1 MKMNSQEIDTVWKP
15 HVTVAAVVENKGRF
29 LMVEEETELGT
40 VFNQPAGH
48 LEKDEDLVS
57 AMLRETLEET
67 AWEVEPESLIAV
79 YRWPHPHLD
88 ITYLRFAFAARPIRH
103 HPERALDEG
112 IIATHWLDLD
122 ALRANRERHRG
133 PQVWQCIDD
142 YLHGEHMP
150 LSCLKEL
157 HYPDSSNG

>member
-1 MKMNSQEIDTVWKP
+1 MKLNDQEIDAVWKP
-15 HVTVAAVVENKGRF
+15 HVTVAAVVEDKGRF
-29 LMVEEETELGT
+29 LMVEEETEFGR

-48 LEKDEDLVS
+48 LEKGEDLVS

-79 YRWPHPHLD
+79 YRWPHPRLD
-88 ITYLRFAFAARPIRH
+88 ITYLRFAFAARPVKH
-103 HPERALDEG
+103 HAARELDEG
-112 IIATHWLDLD
+112 ILAAHWLDLD
-122 ALRANRERHRG
+122 ALRENRERHRG

-142 YLHGEHMP
+142 YLHGESIP

-157 HYPDSSNG
+157 HYPESSDG

>member
-1 MKMNSQEIDTVWKP
+1 MNFENIDAVWKP
-15 HVTVAAVVENKGRF
+15 HVTVAAVVEDKGRF

-48 LEKDEDLVS
+48 LEKNEDLVS

-79 YRWPHPHLD
+79 YRWPHPRLD
-88 ITYLRFAFAARPIRH
+88 ITYLRFAFAARPVKH
-103 HPERALDEG
+103 HPDRTLDEG
-112 IIATHWLDLD
+112 IISTHWMDLD
-122 ALRANRERHRG
+122 SIQANRQRLRG

-142 YLHGEHMP
+142 YLHGDHLP

-157 HYPDSSNG
+157 HYPESSNDE

>member
-1 MKMNSQEIDTVWKP
+1 MNFENIDAVWKP
-15 HVTVAAVVENKGRF
+15 HVTVAAVIEDDGRF

-67 AWEVEPESLIAV
+67 AWEVEPQSLIAV
-79 YRWPHPHLD
+79 YRWPHPKLD
-88 ITYLRFAFAARPIRH
+88 ITYLRFAFAARPVKH
-103 HPERALDEG
+103 HPDRVLDEG
-112 IIATHWLDLD
+112 IIAARWMDLD
-122 ALRANRERHRG
+122 SIRANRQFLRG
-133 PQVWQCIDD
+133 PQVWQCIED
-142 YLHGEHMP
+142 YLHGDHLP

-157 HYPDSSNG
+157 HYPESSNGK

>member
-1 MKMNSQEIDTVWKP
+1 MNFENIDAVWKP
-15 HVTVAAVVENKGRF
+15 HVTVAAVIEDDGRF

-79 YRWPHPHLD
+79 YRWPHPNLD
-88 ITYLRFAFAARPIRH
+88 ITYLRFAFAARPVKH
-103 HPERALDEG
+103 HPDRALDEG
-112 IIATHWLDLD
+112 IIAARWMDLD
-122 ALRANRERHRG
+122 SIRANRQLLRG
-133 PQVWQCIDD
+133 PQVWQCIED
-142 YLHGEHMP
+142 YLHGDHLP

-157 HYPDSSNG
+157 HYPDSSNVK